1 MKRIYRYI
9 LLSVFAFA
17 AVGCMNEEL
26 YPENPSAES
35 GDEVQ
40 FGLMLGN
47 PDTKTVYGVE
57 TGKVFPI
64 YWVNGDKVQ
73 IYSPQCLDGRKSAE
87 YQISVSGTSQDYA
100 DALTKTG
107 SYGIQWG
114 KETEV
119 DFYSLYPSGSYTLS
133 STGGVAMA
141 DNVVINHKQ
150 NISVNGSVV
159 KSDME
164 DCLMYAH
171 TAVDRDQT
179 NTVNLTYTP
188 ISSVVYVTLKVE
200 DTATGTED
208 TDYTIQSVKLLAY
221 DKEDP
226 ELPQPIAGTFSLNLA
241 DGTFVRFKDGAS
253 YSEVIADIV
262 DASTG
267 GYHVLRRGDSVSLPL
282 FFAPVSN
289 LNVLNWKIQVIANNK
304 TFTKTLNVDK
314 VIKPGQI
321 HKITLPEFALNK
333 AEWKEDTWMQNI
345 PRNVYLS
352 EISIPGS
359 WNSLNKDFQG
369 TGTDLQTQYNNG
381 VRAFHLDC
389 RWSTSQSNVNTSIG
403 TEVDDIDASKVY
415 LSVADGGGGF
425 HIYEN
430 ILGILPIGDLGQ
442 MMTPNN
448 PSLQTRLEQVVR
460 NVKSDEY
467 MLVFCSFAQESFNDI
482 TKTGK
487 TWMQAVSDACD
498 AINISED
505 PTLTGKI
512 FDGAQLN
519 SNTLVGDVLGK
530 VIVMINS
537 EEEIT
542 TNTTLPSDSKCVYVH
557 IPNQLTSDYFPQT
570 GFKTDNLHTSSAST
584 STISMA
590 VSQAQITSS
599 TGSAISNGVRGYYPS
614 FTQRT
619 NVVNAILDW
628 SKNNYGTVNY
638 AHNRWI
644 YLGLGGLTGGRSS
657 SDGDSGTAV
666 TVLNTY
672 SPLISSRI
680 DAMGVN
686 NVPYY
691 PVGIVYLNYT
701 VSGSNSDSNDA
712 SETVKKILLLN
723 NKYRLQY
730 DSTKPEDYM
739 PK

>member
-1 MKRIYRYI
+1 
-9 LLSVFAFA
+9 
-17 AVGCMNEEL
+17 MNEEL

-57 TGKVFPI
+57 TGDVFPI

-87 YQISVSGTSQDYA
+87 YQVSVSGTSQDYA

-114 KETEV
+114 KETKV
-119 DFYSLYPSGSYTLS
+119 HFYSLYPSGSYTLS

-241 DGTFVRFKDGAS
+241 NGTFVQFKEGAS
-253 YSEVIADIV
+253 YSEVTADIV

-267 GYHVLRRGDSVSLPL
+267 GYHVLRKGDSVSLPL
-282 FFAPVSN
+282 FFAPVSK
-289 LNVLNWKIQVIANNK
+289 LNVYNWKIQVIANNK

-314 VIKPGQI
+314 VINPGQI

-352 EISIPGS
+352 EISIPGT
-359 WNSLNKDFQG
+359 WNSLNTEFQRDVDI
-369 TGTDLQTQYNNG
+369 TSQYNNG
-381 VRAFHLDC
+381 VRAFHFDT
-389 RWSTSQSNVNTSIG
+389 RWIRTGNFITGYNYPGLGTADNSGSSGTSGSKYMSN
-403 TEVDDIDASKVY
+403 A
-415 LSVADGGGGF
+415 
-425 HIYEN
+425 
-430 ILGILPIGDLGQ
+430 
-442 MMTPNN
+442 NN
-448 PSLQTRLEQVVR
+448 PTFRQNLTKIVQLIQG
-460 NVKSDEY
+460 NPQEY
-467 MLVFCSFAQESFNDI
+467 MVVVCSFAQGSAQRNGVNGWIKEISTICNEFPEVYDARLL
-482 TKTGK
+482 TKDT
-487 TWMQAVSDACD
+487 V
-498 AINISED
+498 
-505 PTLTGKI
+505 
-512 FDGAQLN
+512 
-519 SNTLVGDVLGK
+519 VGDIVGK
-530 VIVMINS
+530 VIVIVNVETSISTSTVPSQSLAENS
-537 EEEIT
+537 KCYFNYTPSEVPKDRFVLSGEGSTDLLSQNNDSFWTTTTTTAESNISVYSTQAQISSNSDAGIT
-542 TNTTLPSDSKCVYVH
+542 TNS
-557 IPNQLTSDYFPQT
+557 
-570 GFKTDNLHTSSAST
+570 
-584 STISMA
+584 
-590 VSQAQITSS
+590 
-599 TGSAISNGVRGYYPS
+599 RGYAPS
-614 FTQRT
+614 MEERLSVL
-619 NVVNAILDW
+619 NLIVNW
-628 SKNNYGTVNY
+628 SKTNYGTANY
-638 AHNRWI
+638 AHDKWM
-644 YLGLGGLTGGRSS
+644 YLGLGGYRTNAADASTV
-657 SDGDSGTAV
+657 SGSHSVVENT
-666 TVLNTY
+666 LNPWIY
-672 SPLISSRI
+672 NKVIE
-680 DAMGVN
+680 MGTTSADQTKI
-686 NVPYY
+686 PFY
-691 PVGIVYLNYT
+691 PVGIVLMNNKKGSNYT
-701 VSGSNSDSNDA
+701 DA
-712 SETVKKILLLN
+712 DNKDLKYGFNTVVKTILLLN

-730 DSTKPEDYM
+730 DPGKPDDYKPATTSAAASYSSGM
-739 PK
+739 HDQNVAAFGWD